1 MLEYRYTPRFVDL
14 RFGLNGTEKVII
26 EFMKAIDRI
35 DGDQQR
41 CKRLLKVILCEYVLP
56 PCNDRNERYYYCRED
71 CEAVF
76 AECDSAM
83 REMLGAA
90 KYILKE
96 LGLEFAHVGVP
107 NCTKLRF
114 SDAYEAENGTCIHWG
129 LLGKCDTPEYP
140 YTFRTGLAL

>member
-1 MLEYRYTPRFVDL
+1 MLEYRGTPRFVDD

-35 DGDQQR
+35 DEDQR
-41 CKRLLKVILCEYVLP
+41 NCKRLLKVLLCEYVLP
-56 PCNDRNERYYYCRED
+56 PCNDKNERYFYCRED
-71 CEAVF
+71 CEAIF
-76 AECDSAM
+76 SECNYAM

-107 NCTKLRF
+107 DCTKLYF
-114 SDAYEAENGTCIHWG
+114 SEEYKARNMTCIHWG
-129 LLGKCDTPEYP
+129 LFGKCFD
-140 YTFRTGLAL
+140 L